1 MRARRPP
8 CLLIVDGSRGL
19 VPDVAQSGALA
30 TALAGEGLEGV
41 RAAFVDARA
50 EGIARI
56 EVGEIVARGHGDR
69 FRVSEGEALAWIWLR
84 YGRDCAVA
92 AAAAVSARW

>member
-1 MRARRPP
+1 MAWCPTRA
-8 CLLIVDGSRGL
+8 SF
-19 VPDVAQSGALA
+19 GALA
-30 TALAGEGLEGV
+30 TALAGEGVEGV
-41 RAAFVDARA
+41 RVAFVDAHA

-69 FRVSEGEALAWIWLR
+69 FRVFDSEALAWIWLR